1 MIIKQVSN
9 NVNWT
14 HCLHLERM
22 EGVIE
27 LRGPLIVPIHF
38 NGFRGRGKQ
47 SAWPGLT
54 GIASINTTD
63 SDAGGTGIFFK

>member
-27 LRGPLIVPIHF
+27 LRGPLIIPNSLQWF
-38 NGFRGRGKQ
+38 SGKGK
-47 SAWPGLT
+47 A
-54 GIASINTTD
+54 IC
-63 SDAGGTGIFFK
+63 